1 MTIVST
7 FIETSF
13 DMKKFYAF
21 CLLLFSI
28 TMYAQPTIG
37 EPTDL
42 VACDPNGLGFTTF
55 DLGSNNAV
63 VLGSLSPNEYTVAYY
78 YDEASMEAGM
88 ALPTIYLNVVPFEQ
102 LIYVK
107 VTENNNSDNFAV
119 ATFSLIANPAPTL
132 AEYEYLVVYDD
143 NNDGVA
149 TFDLTVIEPIVLE
162 PVEEPM
168 LYSVTYY
175 TTLADAE
182 AGINAIASP
191 QAYVSASGTIYY
203 SAQNNETGCFTT
215 GSTELVVLPEGY
227 ETEEPEG
234 ETIQTF
240 TEGQTL
246 EDLEVEGENVQW
258 YENET
263 ETVPLP
269 LTTVLV
275 NGTTYYASQTVYN
288 IESTDRL
295 AVTVNLVLSVAD
307 NQLAGLSYYPNPVK
321 GVFTVSNT
329 NAIDAVSIVN
339 TLGQQVS
346 SKTINNTNAT
356 VDFSS
361 LNSGVYFVQLSSGG
375 SQKIIKVVKE

>member
-1 MTIVST
+1 
-7 FIETSF
+7 
-13 DMKKFYAF
+13 MKKFYAF

-42 VACDPNGLGFTTF
+42 VACDLNGQGFATF
-55 DLGSNNAV
+55 DLSSNNPS
-63 VLGSLSPNEYTVAYY
+63 VLGSLNPADYTVSYHF
-78 YDEASMEAGM
+78 DQGTLEAGL
-88 ALPTIYLNVVPFEQ
+88 ALPNVYLNEVPFEQ
-102 LIYVK
+102 VIYVK
-107 VTENNNSDNFAV
+107 VTENMDTDNYAM

-132 AEYEYLVVYDD
+132 AEYEYLVAYDD
-143 NNDGVA
+143 NNDGIA
-149 TFDLTVIEPIVLE
+149 TFDLTTIEPVVLE
-162 PVEEPM
+162 PLEEPL
-168 LYSVTYY
+168 LYNISYY
-175 TTLADAE
+175 TTYADAS
-182 AGINAIASP
+182 AGTGAIASP
-191 QAYVSASGTIYY
+191 QAYVSSGSTIYY
-203 SAQNNETGCFTT
+203 RVQNDTTGCYTI

-240 TEGQTL
+240 IEGQTL

-288 IESTDRL
+288 IESTNRL

-307 NQLAGLSYYPNPVK
+307 NQLTSLSYYPNPVK
-321 GVFTVSNT
+321 DVFTISNT
-329 NAIDAVSIVN
+329 NPIEAVSVVN
-339 TLGQQVS
+339 TLGQQVV

-356 VDFSS
+356 VDFSL
-361 LNSGVYFVQLSSGG
+361 LNSGIYFVQLSSGG
-375 SQKIIKVVKE
+375 SQKTIKVVKE